1 MKKQHKDFQEYLL
14 NVLQD
19 PKKALAYL
27 NEASKDPDQ
36 RVFLLALTEVIQAQ
50 FTKNNTIFNTP
61 PSKCV
66 LRSFMRKS
74 KL

>member
-19 PKKALAYL
+19 PKEALAYL

-36 RVFLLALTEVIQAQ
+36 RVFLLALKEVLEAQ
-50 FTKNNTIFNTP
+50 IIKNNTLFNTLP
-61 PSKCV
+61 FNV
-66 LRSFMRKS
+66 LTK
-74 KL
+74 